1 MRKLRAAYTKVVVV
15 VVVMVVGGPW
25 REGGRDGDIKPAH
38 MMGIWIR

>member
-1 MRKLRAAYTKVVVV
+1 MRKLRAAYIRAKVVVV
-15 VVVMVVGGPW
+15 VVGGPW

>member
-15 VVVMVVGGPW
+15 VVVVVGGLW

>member
-15 VVVMVVGGPW
+15 VVGGPW

>member
-1 MRKLRAAYTKVVVV
+1 MRKLRAAYIRAKVVVV
-15 VVVMVVGGPW
+15 VVVGGPW

>member
-15 VVVMVVGGPW
+15 VVVGGPW